1 MPLISMKWYLTVVL
15 TCISLMIS
23 DADHLFMYLLAI
35 CVSSLE
41 KCLFIP
47 FTHYL
52 IRLFV
57 ILILNYMRFLYIL
70 DMNPLLHISFAKISH
85 SIGSLFVLLVCRWNN
100 LSCNK
105 EVIFETAFKCLKLL
119 FVIADLQVSWLI
131 DVLRP

>member
-1 MPLISMKWYLTVVL
+1 MVL
-15 TCISLMIS
+15 TYISLMIS
-23 DADHLFMYLLAI
+23 DVEHLFKCLLAI

-57 ILILNYMRFLYIL
+57 ILMLNYMSFLYIL

-85 SIGSLFVLLVCRWNN
+85 AISSLFVLL
-100 LSCNK
+100 
-105 EVIFETAFKCLKLL
+105 I
-119 FVIADLQVSWLI
+119 VSFT
-131 DVLRP
+131 V